1 MGRHNG
7 KKRRGGVGG
16 GAGVTVV
23 GDVVDV
29 DGMGSTT
36 LSSSLFSFLSLF
48 FFPFHSIRF
57 FPFFGF
63 FSLIFSLTHS
73 LSVLMHKEPA
83 MQSSSASSS
92 SSLYSLQT
100 SILRAVHLNFFA
112 EGASLLL

>member
-48 FFPFHSIRF
+48 FFFFHSIRF
-57 FPFFGF
+57 LPLSCFFLSYF
-63 FSLIFSLTHS
+63 FSHSFTQCTYAQRTSHAVIISIIIIVTVFLTDEYFKS
-73 LSVLMHKEPA
+73 CALK
-83 MQSSSASSS
+83 
-92 SSLYSLQT
+92 
-100 SILRAVHLNFFA
+100 FFR
-112 EGASLLL
+112 